1 MQNPGARWL
10 GKAIGTQ
17 SSKGSPIAGDPG
29 REEATRD
36 ETKRTGTIGTVSGGA
51 EGAGARFEVLA
62 GLEQPCQHLGAV
74 SLPKGALRSAP
85 GREIRMQSAGQLKK
99 RATGRLRMLG
109 QGWLVLCSCTEWRQ
123 CLLP

>member
-51 EGAGARFEVLA
+51 EGAAPRGRFSAQGRFAERSGAGNPYAERWAAQEEGHREVKDARAGLA
-62 GLEQPCQHLGAV
+62 GAV
-74 SLPKGALRSAP
+74 
-85 GREIRMQSAGQLKK
+85 QLY
-99 RATGRLRMLG
+99 G
-109 QGWLVLCSCTEWRQ
+109 VRQ